1 MKVAIYT
8 RVSTKEQS
16 VEMQILKC
24 KSYCEYSKHEVYKIY
39 KDIAESGK
47 KESRPAF
54 DEMLKDMR
62 KGKFKGLVVYKLDRM
77 GRSLAHLISL
87 FEEFKRRDIEFIS
100 VTQNIDSSTPEG
112 KLFMRIMMIMSEY
125 ERELTVNRVIDGI
138 ARAKREGK
146 TLGRP
151 KVKLNKYEVIRLKKE
166 GMSYRKIA
174 EKLEL
179 SLGVVQR
186 TIKQGVDE

>member
-1 MKVAIYT
+1 MQVDKCVA
-8 RVSTKEQS
+8 
-16 VEMQILKC
+16 
-24 KSYCEYSKHEVYKIY
+24 YCEYSTHEVYKTY

-54 DEMLKDMR
+54 DEMLIDMR
-62 KGKFKGLVVYKLDRM
+62 KGKFKGVVVYKLDRM
-77 GRSLAHLISL
+77 GRSLPHLISL
-87 FEEFKRRDIEFIS
+87 FEEFTKRNIEFIS

-112 KLFMRIMMIMSEY
+112 KMFMRIMMIMSEY
-125 ERELTVNRVIDGI
+125 ERELTVNRVNDGI
-138 ARAKREGK
+138 ARARREGK

-151 KVKLNKYEVIRLKKE
+151 KVKVDKYLILRLKNR
-166 GMSYRKIA
+166 GISYRNIA
-174 EKLEL
+174 ERLGL

>member
-1 MKVAIYT
+1 LKVAIYT

-16 VEMQILKC
+16 VEMQIDKC
-24 KSYCEYSKHEVYKIY
+24 EAYCKYSGHEIYKVY

-47 KESRPAF
+47 KQSRPQF
-54 DEMLKDMR
+54 DIMLNDMR
-62 KGKFKGLVVYKLDRM
+62 EGKFKGIVVYKLDRM
-77 GRSLAHLISL
+77 GRSLPHLISL
-87 FEEFKRRDIEFIS
+87 FEEFAKRNIEFIS

-125 ERELTVNRVIDGI
+125 ERELTINRVNDGI
-138 ARAKREGK
+138 ARARREGK

-151 KVKLNKYEVIRLKKE
+151 KIKLNKYEVIRLKNE
-166 GMSYRKIA
+166 GMSYRNIA
-174 EKLEL
+174 KKLDL

-186 TIKQGVDE
+186 TIKAN